1 MSNTID
7 TAAAESLRTFAV
19 SHGELAFAH
28 LCTAALVGEE
38 WAAERLHDAF
48 ARIGAQVFSEYR
60 SRASE
65 EIEAVAIDVI
75 RATDTARPDGAIA
88 RAAFKP

>member
-7 TAAAESLRTFAV
+7 TAAAESLRKFAWMR
-19 SHGELAFAH
+19 SEWAFAH
-28 LCTAALVGEE
+28 MVTAALAGEE
-38 WAAERLHDAF
+38 WAVARFVDAF
-48 ARIGAQVFSEYR
+48 DGVHDVIPTARHPRNDAKVL
-60 SRASE
+60 A
-65 EIEAVAIDVI
+65 VI